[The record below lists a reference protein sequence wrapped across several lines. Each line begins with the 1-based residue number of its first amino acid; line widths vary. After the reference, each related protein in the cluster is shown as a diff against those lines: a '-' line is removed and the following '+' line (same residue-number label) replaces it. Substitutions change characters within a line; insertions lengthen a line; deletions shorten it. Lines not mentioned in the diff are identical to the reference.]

1 MAKFWKEYHSDIIGV
16 GVAVII
22 ALGTSIWAIAKAWQ
36 APLIVPL
43 ALGTFAVSLLA
54 INQWNTLA
62 SRRQKRDLE
71 NYVVNLLYRLGL
83 GVKREHATE
92 NESFLLSV
100 AIAKEGVTILQPKD
114 RTDYLNIAVDLVMDE
129 QQQKELESITACPQS
144 TLIEDLKISLAQLGV
159 AYLGV
164 QHPLR
169 TIRIIAQVTSF
180 NLHES
185 GLLEAIELVRR
196 GARLTAAIM
205 LREQKRAGKL
215 PKTQPWQHPTL
226 AK

>member
-1 MAKFWKEYHSDIIGV
+1 MGRFWREYHSDIIGV

-43 ALGTFAVSLLA
+43 AVGTFALALFA
-54 INQWNTLA
+54 INQWNILA
-62 SRRQKRDLE
+62 SRRQKRNLE
-71 NYVVNLLYRLGL
+71 NYVVTLLYKLGL
-83 GVKREHATE
+83 GVRRERAE
-92 NESFLLSV
+92 PDQAFLLSV
-100 AIAKEGVTILQPKD
+100 TIAKEGVTIWQPKD
-114 RTDYLNIAVDLVMDE
+114 RTDYLSIAVDLAINEE
-129 QQQKELESITACPQS
+129 QQKQLESITASPQS

-205 LREQKRAGKL
+205 LREQKRAGKI
-215 PKTQPWQHPTL
+215 PKTQPWQHDTL